1 MKTLLIIIA
10 CIGVCFLI
18 EYVWNLYLDS
28 LPKNKRD
35 ELIKKQNQMSC
46 VSCGST
52 DFEVIGMKHGK
63 LQWQCK
69 HCKKVR

>member
-1 MKTLLIIIA
+1 MRLLLIMIA

-18 EYVWNLYLDS
+18 EYVWGLYLDS

-35 ELIKKQNQMSC
+35 ELIKKQNQMNC
-46 VSCGST
+46 VNCGST

>member
-1 MKTLLIIIA
+1 MKSLLIILA
-10 CIGVCFLI
+10 CIGFCFLV
-18 EYVWNLYLDS
+18 EYVWGLYLDS

-46 VSCGST
+46 VNCGST

-69 HCKKVR
+69 HCKKIR